1 MFGFEAFDFNLPS
14 SGGQM
19 RVEKVQPPPPKFLK
33 IQALVLAL
41 VLALCF
47 LLK

>member
-19 RVEKVQPPPPKFLK
+19 RVEKVQPPPPQVSENTGFGS
-33 IQALVLAL
+33 
-41 VLALCF
+41 CF
-47 LLK
+47 GSCIVFFT

>member
-19 RVEKVQPPPPKFLK
+19 LVEKVQSPPRVSENIGFGSCFGSC
-33 IQALVLAL
+33 IV
-41 VLALCF
+41 F